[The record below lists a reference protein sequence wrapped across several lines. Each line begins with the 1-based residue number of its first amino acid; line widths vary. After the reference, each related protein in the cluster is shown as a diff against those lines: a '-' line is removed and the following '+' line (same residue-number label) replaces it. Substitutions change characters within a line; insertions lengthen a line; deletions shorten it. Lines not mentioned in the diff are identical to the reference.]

1 MSTLEAI
8 AMRTFD
14 PVVSSLAT
22 DDAVCARMDALMH
35 RTGDVGDAED
45 AEDAED
51 AGDAGDAGDAVLIIV
66 DCQKG
71 LIAPSA
77 INAAARSIAL
87 GRRSEA
93 LGYSTV
99 VATRLAP
106 NAESAPERLVGS
118 LLDHAHG
125 GELASGVA
133 DVANS
138 LMTHGGWSSATH
150 ELLGMLKEKYPARID
165 VCGVGTE
172 HGVLT
177 TALDLAN
184 EGLPVRVL
192 ARYCGSYRSRG
203 GNRRALALMETL
215 LGGESV
221 YRGWVE

>member
-1 MSTLEAI
+1 MGAFNVLASNLL
-8 AMRTFD
+8 
-14 PVVSSLAT
+14 VSCLPT
-22 DDAVCARMDALMH
+22 DDTMRSRMDALM
-35 RTGDVGDAED
+35 GGGPEDGDALL
-45 AEDAED
+45 
-51 AGDAGDAGDAVLIIV
+51 VIV

-71 LIAPSA
+71 FLVDSSLS
-77 INAAARSIAL
+77 AAARSIAL
-87 GRRSEA
+87 GRRSRM
-93 LGYSTV
+93 LGYRAV
-99 VATRLAP
+99 VSTRLEPDAG
-106 NAESAPERLVGS
+106 SVQERMVDIYLRRVNGRDLARGVS
-118 LLDHAHG
+118 DVSDTVLDH
-125 GELASGVA
+125 S
-133 DVANS
+133 
-138 LMTHGGWSSATH
+138 GWSSVTN
-150 ELLGMLKEKYPARID
+150 ELLDAIRETDPARID